1 MQQVIEFFRKYHNL
15 IRVFGFI
22 ILVTLIVTF
31 FINCVYSPV
40 IVVGDSMNPTLNEND
55 FILVNS
61 FHGADDLERFDIIV
75 FPYKYNNKLN
85 VIKRI
90 IGMPGDTIEIKDNVI
105 YINGEVL
112 KEFYGYYDESIPPKY
127 PDVAPVMLSFD
138 EYFVMGDN
146 RNISDDSRSNDIG
159 LIKSDDIIG
168 KAVFRLWPLNSF
180 GSLEYQ

>member
-1 MQQVIEFFRKYHNL
+1 MFLTLLLIKYVGQRTEVI
-15 IRVFGFI
+15 G
-22 ILVTLIVTF
+22 
-31 FINCVYSPV
+31 S
-40 IVVGDSMNPTLNEND
+40 SMAPTLTDGDN
-55 FILVNS
+55 LVVDKLTYK
-61 FHGADDLERFDIIV
+61 FREPRRGDIIV